1 VSYPGTR
8 SDGQGVP
15 CRKSLLLSKIPQNAP
30 TAQDLLSKDAD
41 DPFPP
46 QRIRDLL
53 HRKALATSRHRAGIA
68 RRLGLNETEA
78 AALAHFARHGRLTPG
93 ELGDLLYLTSGG
105 VTALAHRLERAGHIR
120 REPHPRDKRSTL
132 LTATP
137 EILESASELYEP
149 LVSRID
155 DSSFELSPEERLTIG
170 RFLERIVSISEEEAD
185 DVRRAADEAQGESL
199 PGLPAPGLWS

>member
-1 VSYPGTR
+1 
-8 SDGQGVP
+8 
-15 CRKSLLLSKIPQNAP
+15 LLSKIPPNAP
-30 TAQDLLSKDAD
+30 IAQDPLSKDAS

-46 QRIRDLL
+46 QRLRDLL
-53 HRKALATSRHRAGIA
+53 HRKALATSRHRAGIG
-68 RRLGLNETEA
+68 RRLGLNESEA

-93 ELGDLLYLTSGG
+93 ELGDLLFLTSGG
-105 VTALAHRLERAGHIR
+105 VTALTHRLESAGHIR

-155 DSSFELSPEERLTIG
+155 DSSAELSPEERLTIG
-170 RFLERIVSISEEEAD
+170 RFLERIVSISEEEAE
-185 DVRRAADEAQGESL
+185 DVRRAADEARGESL

>member
-1 VSYPGTR
+1 MS
-8 SDGQGVP
+8 
-15 CRKSLLLSKIPQNAP
+15 
-30 TAQDLLSKDAD
+30 SKDAT

-46 QRIRDLL
+46 ERLRDLL
-53 HRKALATSRHRAGIA
+53 HRKALATTRHRGGVA

-78 AALAHFARHGRLTPG
+78 AALAHLARHGRLTPG
-93 ELGDLLYLTSGG
+93 ELGDLLHLTSGG

-137 EILESASELYEP
+137 EILESAGELYEP
-149 LVSRID
+149 LVQRID
-155 DSSFELSPEERLTIG
+155 DSSSELSPAERLTVG

-185 DVRRAADEAQGESL
+185 DVRRAADEARGESL
-199 PGLPAPGLWS
+199 PGLPAPGLWT